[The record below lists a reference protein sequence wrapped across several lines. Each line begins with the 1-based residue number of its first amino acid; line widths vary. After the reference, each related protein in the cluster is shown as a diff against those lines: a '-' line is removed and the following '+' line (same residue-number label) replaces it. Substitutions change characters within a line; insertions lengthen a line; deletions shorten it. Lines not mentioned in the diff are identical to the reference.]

1 MEKERERER
10 KEEFDAS
17 EIEYVSYGGEHHLPL
32 IMNLVDQELS
42 EPYSIFT
49 YRYFVYLWPQLSF
62 LVSVI
67 LFLLFFFFMFLGI
80 FFAVILFVLVGF
92 QSQAFHKGKCV
103 GTVVCK
109 MGDHR
114 NSTFRGYIAM
124 LVVIKPY
131 RGRGIGNGFG
141 FLFVLGFCAQF

>member
-1 MEKERERER
+1 
-10 KEEFDAS
+10 
-17 EIEYVSYGGEHHLPL
+17 
-32 IMNLVDQELS
+32 
-42 EPYSIFT
+42 
-49 YRYFVYLWPQLSF
+49 
-62 LVSVI
+62 
-67 LFLLFFFFMFLGI
+67 
-80 FFAVILFVLVGF
+80 
-92 QSQAFHKGKCV
+92 
-103 GTVVCK
+103 

>member
-1 MEKERERER
+1 MDEVQERERE
-10 KEEFDAS
+10 KEFNAS
-17 EIEYVSYGGEHHLPL
+17 KIEYVSYGGEHHLPL

-49 YRYFVYLWPQLSF
+49 YRYFVYFWPQLSF

-67 LFLLFFFFMFLGI
+67 LFFFYVVGI
-80 FFAVILFVLVGF
+80 FFCVVTVFLLVGF
-92 QSQAFHKGKCV
+92 QFQAFHKGKCV

-131 RGRGIGNGFG
+131 RGRDIGNGFFFF
-141 FLFVLGFCAQF
+141 FLEVNIY

>member
-1 MEKERERER
+1 MDEFQEREK
-10 KEEFDAS
+10 KEEFNAS

-32 IMNLVDQELS
+32 FMNLVDQELS
-42 EPYSIFT
+42 KPYSIFT

-67 LFLLFFFFMFLGI
+67 LFFFYVVGI
-80 FFAVILFVLVGF
+80 FFGVVTVFLLVGF
-92 QSQAFHKGKCV
+92 QFQAFHKGKCV

-124 LVVIKPY
+124 LVVKMHKIKTKDQ
-131 RGRGIGNGFG
+131 NKNDS
-141 FLFVLGFCAQF
+141 

>member
-1 MEKERERER
+1 M
-10 KEEFDAS
+10 
-17 EIEYVSYGGEHHLPL
+17 
-32 IMNLVDQELS
+32 
-42 EPYSIFT
+42 
-49 YRYFVYLWPQLSF
+49 
-62 LVSVI
+62 
-67 LFLLFFFFMFLGI
+67 LLGFFFGVVTVFL
-80 FFAVILFVLVGF
+80 LVGF
-92 QSQAFHKGKCV
+92 QFQAFHKGKCV

>member
-1 MEKERERER
+1 MLVSPTQSNTQWSPTMEVERAEGTLFTR
-10 KEEFDAS
+10 K
-17 EIEYVSYGGEHHLPL
+17 L
-32 IMNLVDQELS
+32 
-42 EPYSIFT
+42 
-49 YRYFVYLWPQLSF
+49 PQLSY

-67 LFLLFFFFMFLGI
+67 LFFFYVVGICFFGVVTVFL
-80 FFAVILFVLVGF
+80 VVGF
-92 QSQAFHKGKCV
+92 QFQAFHKGKCV

-131 RGRGIGNGFG
+131 RGRSIGNGFFFF
-141 FLFVLGFCAQF
+141 FLEVNTY